1 MTVVS
6 LANLH
11 LCGRLSVCQTAA
23 WLAETTSVAEEF
35 GQHLS
40 EPFALKTLLLH
51 HRQLGTLSS
60 GEFNRQEEPSF
71 VRGFHLCERS
81 MF

>member
-1 MTVVS
+1 MS
-6 LANLH
+6 
-11 LCGRLSVCQTAA
+11 GDI
-23 WLAETTSVAEEF
+23 

-60 GEFNRQEEPSF
+60 GAFHRDEVELFPNR
-71 VRGFHLCERS
+71 VLT
-81 MF
+81 